1 MMAKT
6 ASLLEEESSTS
17 HVGESSEE
25 AESMKRESAEE
36 DKFRMVNEDNESVLH
51 DKSTK
56 SILFLLILCKGQRP
70 SRLLSQG
77 K

>member
-17 HVGESSEE
+17 HVRESSEE

-56 SILFLLILCKGQRP
+56 SNLFLLILCKGQRP
-70 SRLLSQG
+70 SRLISQG